1 MTISNQRPQS
11 RSHLSRRDLLS
22 TGALVIGTANVGR
35 VLASESSVGI
45 SYSAEA
51 IHQEPIVNAAPRRV
65 YRALTDAKQF
75 DRLMALS
82 EAAKSMPGNSAPA
95 QITARAGSEFALFGG
110 YITGRFIELVS
121 DDLIVQAWRVGD
133 WGRGVF
139 SIARFELRSEG
150 TGTKILFDHAGFPVG
165 QAEHLAQ
172 GWYAN
177 YWRPLQG
184 LLA

>member
-1 MTISNQRPQS
+1 MTNLTQLRRPGSQ
-11 RSHLSRRDLLS
+11 LSRRELVAGALALS
-22 TGALVIGTANVGR
+22 TVNIRHA
-35 VLASESSVGI
+35 LASESGAGI

-51 IHQEPIVNAAPRRV
+51 IHQEPTINARRHRV
-65 YRALTDAKQF
+65 YQALTEARQF

-82 EAAKSMPGNSAPA
+82 DAARSMPSKPAPT
-95 QITARAGSEFALFGG
+95 QIAARAGGEFALFGG
-110 YITGRFIELVS
+110 YITGRFIELVP

-133 WGRGVF
+133 WERGIF
-139 SIARFELRSEG
+139 SIARFELRTEG
-150 TGTKILFDHAGFPVG
+150 ADTKILFDHTGFPVG
-165 QAEHLAQ
+165 QAEHLAE

>member
-1 MTISNQRPQS
+1 MSSFALLPRS
-11 RSHLSRRDLLS
+11 RAQLSRRDIVLS
-22 TGALVIGTANVGR
+22 GALAFGIAGAGPA
-35 VLASESSVGI
+35 LASDSDTGI

-51 IHQEPIVNAAPRRV
+51 IHQEPTVNAARRQV

-75 DRLMALS
+75 DRLIALS
-82 EAAKSMPGNSAPA
+82 DAARSMPGNAAPA
-95 QITARAGSEFALFGG
+95 RITARAGGEFVLFGG
-110 YITGRFIELVS
+110 SITGRFIELVP
-121 DDLIVQAWRVGD
+121 DDLIVQAWRAGD

-139 SIARFELRSEG
+139 SIARFELRTEG
-150 TGTKILFDHAGFPVG
+150 TGTQIIFDHTGFPAG
-165 QAEHLAQ
+165 QAEHLAR